1 MAVWLRWPGG
11 AGPSGIRDGQLGDSG
26 IGNDEGF
33 SGSEDDEMLED
44 PLKDSEG
51 RQGREDEDNSRFGER
66 GQNLGL

>member
-1 MAVWLRWPGG
+1 
-11 AGPSGIRDGQLGDSG
+11 
-26 IGNDEGF
+26 
-33 SGSEDDEMLED
+33 MLED